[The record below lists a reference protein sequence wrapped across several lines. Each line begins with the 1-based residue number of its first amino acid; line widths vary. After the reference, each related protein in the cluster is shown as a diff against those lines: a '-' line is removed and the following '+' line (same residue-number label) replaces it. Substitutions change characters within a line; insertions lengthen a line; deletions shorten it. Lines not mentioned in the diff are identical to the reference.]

1 MNRILREEI
10 MRHFGLFIGLWATF
24 VIGVAFCDEK
34 LGDFKEKALDVMEK
48 TRPAIESAAFK
59 DLREMFKEKGVVLRF
74 LTDGAYTAKYVNAK
88 DKKEYFLTAVP
99 MVSNFPEAAPPLPAL
114 IFSNGEEFRSG
125 WLQGGKN
132 QRGDLV
138 CVLQGTDGKLIA
150 YAKTIEML
158 KEPPLPVPGG
168 EAAIAISQN
177 PEKDDVILILC
188 RSPYAAKK
196 EDEKEYLAVI
206 FYSGDLT
213 WEKFSEPQQGD
224 EK

>member
-1 MNRILREEI
+1 
-10 MRHFGLFIGLWATF
+10 MRGIIAVMVSGICL
-24 VIGVAFCDEK
+24 VAANVYAEGK
-34 LGDFKEKALDVMEK
+34 PSDFKEKALDVMEK

-59 DLREMFKEKGVVLRF
+59 DLRQMFKDKGIALRF

-99 MVSNFPEAAPPLPAL
+99 MASNFPEAAPPLPAL

-132 QRGDLV
+132 PRGQFV

-150 YAKTIEML
+150 YAKTIEMP
-158 KEPPLPVPGG
+158 KEPPLPVPRG
-168 EAAIAISQN
+168 EAAIAIAQN

-188 RSPYAAKK
+188 RSPYEAK
-196 EDEKEYLAVI
+196 EEGEKEYSAVI

-213 WEKFSEPQQGD
+213 WDKFAEPQKTE